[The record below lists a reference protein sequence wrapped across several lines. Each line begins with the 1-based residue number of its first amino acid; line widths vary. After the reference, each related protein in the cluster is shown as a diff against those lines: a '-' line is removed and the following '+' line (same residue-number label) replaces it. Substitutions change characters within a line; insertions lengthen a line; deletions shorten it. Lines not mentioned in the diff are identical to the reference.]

1 MDASRVAIIL
11 TTEVV
16 FAAVFAVMVGQEVL
30 SARTIIGG
38 SLMVV
43 AMLVVEWPS
52 RKSRAAQQ
60 STPVIDPLVH

>member
-11 TTEVV
+11 TSEVI
-16 FAAVFAVMVGQEVL
+16 FAALFAVMVGQEVL
-30 SARTIIGG
+30 TVQTIVGG

-52 RKSRAAQQ
+52 RKSRAAEP